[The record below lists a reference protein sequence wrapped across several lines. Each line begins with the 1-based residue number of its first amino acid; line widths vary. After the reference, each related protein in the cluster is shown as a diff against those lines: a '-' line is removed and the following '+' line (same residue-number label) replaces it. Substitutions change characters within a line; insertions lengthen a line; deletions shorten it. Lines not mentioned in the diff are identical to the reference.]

1 MNTDDSTVPF
11 GEPLPNE
18 YETRSREELKL
29 RLQEFIG
36 YHLEA
41 DFEKLCHII
50 YRHDVSEEKF
60 NEALQGDNI
69 YEQAGK
75 IADLVIERELQK
87 VETRRTYRKHK
98 EQVKRKELE

>member
-1 MNTDDSTVPF
+1 MNTDDNVVPF

-41 DFEKLCHII
+41 DFEKLCNII

-69 YEQAGK
+69 FEQAGR
-75 IADLVIERELQK
+75 IADLVIEREMQK
-87 VETRRTYRKHK
+87 VETRRAYRKHK

>member
-1 MNTDDSTVPF
+1 MNTDDSAVPF

-69 YEQAGK
+69 YEQAGR
-75 IADLVIERELQK
+75 IADLVIEREMQK
-87 VETRRTYRKHK
+87 VETRKLYRKHK
-98 EQVKRKELE
+98 EKQSGKEIK